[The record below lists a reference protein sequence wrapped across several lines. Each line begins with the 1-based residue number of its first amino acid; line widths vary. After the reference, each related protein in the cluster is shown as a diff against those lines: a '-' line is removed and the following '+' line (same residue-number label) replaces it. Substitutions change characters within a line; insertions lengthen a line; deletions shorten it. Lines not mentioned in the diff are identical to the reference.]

1 MRATFPREIIVSGV
15 VAPVS
20 NPNATLCNPTKD
32 INSSKRGV
40 PDTRCWRVKTRPI
53 ETMEKTPPLFSTL
66 PLVLLLLLTIV
77 RSQELAPQCK
87 RITGYEVCERKG
99 TLVDVTQQEFEDRLD
114 IHDMNLLSIREN
126 AFKNLSTTKLSLG
139 LGNKISVVRRESF
152 KGLDKLARLD
162 LDSNAIQLSPNLF
175 SELKQLNSLSLIFNR
190 IDDIPRDT
198 FADLSNLMWLYLG
211 HNDIRSIDKNSFSGL
226 SSSLL
231 FLWLNDNKISSIESG
246 TFGQMPE
253 LTRLHLENN
262 KLTSIRQGVFKG
274 LHKLDG
280 LFLEHNQ
287 LARVSKTDFKGLI
300 GLRIL
305 NLHHNRIESIEED
318 AFSDMKQLEQLDL
331 RKNQLSTIEAR
342 VFSGLT
348 SLKKLD
354 LSDNKIGV
362 VRPAAFEGLPA
373 LKTLNLAN
381 NNLTGVDRKNFG
393 LTSLTILYT

>member
-1 MRATFPREIIVSGV
+1 MSGV

-211 HNDIRSIDKNSFSGL
+211 HNDVRSIDKNSFSGL

-231 FLWLNDNKISSIESG
+231 FLWLNDNKISSIEWHVW
-246 TFGQMPE
+246 P
-253 LTRLHLENN
+253 
-262 KLTSIRQGVFKG
+262 
-274 LHKLDG
+274 D
-280 LFLEHNQ
+280 
-287 LARVSKTDFKGLI
+287 ARVDPPSSG
-300 GLRIL
+300 
-305 NLHHNRIESIEED
+305 
-318 AFSDMKQLEQLDL
+318 EQ
-331 RKNQLSTIEAR
+331 
-342 VFSGLT
+342 
-348 SLKKLD
+348 
-354 LSDNKIGV
+354 
-362 VRPAAFEGLPA
+362 
-373 LKTLNLAN
+373 
-381 NNLTGVDRKNFG
+381 
-393 LTSLTILYT
+393 